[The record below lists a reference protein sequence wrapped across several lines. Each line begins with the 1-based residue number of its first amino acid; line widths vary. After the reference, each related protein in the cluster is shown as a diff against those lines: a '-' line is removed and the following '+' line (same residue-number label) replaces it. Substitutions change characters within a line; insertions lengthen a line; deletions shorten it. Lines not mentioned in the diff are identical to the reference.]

1 MKYTHLILIIFLL
14 FSCQENSTIDYQ
26 ITETDQLDE
35 LSIYQLPSEWKT
47 QYGESIEFKNL
58 KGKTLVVVMIYTSCK
73 TACPRLVADM
83 RMIEEKVTGKKGKD
97 IQYVLVSI
105 DPKNDTPEKL
115 KAFAKE
121 NGLEDQK
128 WLFLQGNEDDVRDFA
143 NIMAVKYKQISPI
156 DFSHSNIISVFDKHG
171 VMKFQKEGLGLENDE
186 IVENILAIAKL

>member
-26 ITETDQLDE
+26 ITEIDQLDE

-143 NIMAVKYKQISPI
+143 NIMSVKYKQISPI